1 MFQCILGELQGG
13 KEELKVPLLGGRV
26 DVDGRHN
33 HRHGQSEADEREADG
48 GAALAAAAPA
58 ARAAG
63 AEAAATALTHRS
75 LDDPGNQKVSYSI
88 QEDAKILL
96 NVKFLY
102 MYEIIPCFLRL
113 AHVNPYLTFQKL
125 ISDGVDGEYLAESR
139 TQTRRAIETLCSA
152 AVVKLASARHPKP
165 SLPSPQELSQRK
177 SFPPLPLTHSLSFS
191 LLGVLSLPTP
201 PRRSSSWLPFAPVPP
216 SFPSVS
222 DVKKDA

>member
-75 LDDPGNQKVSYSI
+75 LEDPGNRKFVRFR
-88 QEDAKILL
+88 EDAQILI
-96 NVKFLY
+96 NVKFSNTN
-102 MYEIIPCFLRL
+102 EII
-113 AHVNPYLTFQKL
+113 
-125 ISDGVDGEYLAESR
+125 
-139 TQTRRAIETLCSA
+139 
-152 AVVKLASARHPKP
+152 
-165 SLPSPQELSQRK
+165 
-177 SFPPLPLTHSLSFS
+177 
-191 LLGVLSLPTP
+191 
-201 PRRSSSWLPFAPVPP
+201 
-216 SFPSVS
+216 
-222 DVKKDA
+222 

>member
-1 MFQCILGELQGG
+1 
-13 KEELKVPLLGGRV
+13 
-26 DVDGRHN
+26 
-33 HRHGQSEADEREADG
+33 
-48 GAALAAAAPA
+48 
-58 ARAAG
+58 
-63 AEAAATALTHRS
+63 
-75 LDDPGNQKVSYSI
+75 
-88 QEDAKILL
+88 
-96 NVKFLY
+96 

-113 AHVNPYLTFQKL
+113 AHVDPYLTFQKL

-177 SFPPLPLTHSLSFS
+177 SFLPLPLTHSLSFS